1 MCHKFNVMLFQDLW
15 DHRKESAVMVVQVT
29 AAGH

>member
-1 MCHKFNVMLFQDLW
+1 MLFQDLW